1 MRVLDVRKI
10 DTSNHS
16 RVTFI
21 RVEPI
26 DLQATLTD
34 IINKLSDLSWIS
46 RFDKEYIREGFRAR
60 ALPTIS
66 DITKKLTASSSDK
79 VSSDA
84 GEYVVSELSRSAIVR
99 QLKYLSVPLAELYSK
114 QVSGNPGFDFHIQ
127 NDCETLIFGEAKYLS
142 SQNAYGTGLSQVV
155 QFISDKKDIKDIPDL
170 RDFFCQTALK
180 KVTQGTK
187 GFAIGFSAK
196 ATPSDT
202 LIANITQNQDYKILL
217 VYEEIV
223 LVAVNI

>member
-1 MRVLDVRKI
+1 MRVLDMKKI

-16 RVTFI
+16 RVAFI

-26 DLQATLTD
+26 DLQATLKD
-34 IINKLSDLSWIS
+34 IINTLSDLSWIS
-46 RFDKEYIREGFRAR
+46 RFDEEYIRESFTVR

-84 GEYVVSELSRSAIVR
+84 GEYVVSELSRNAIVS
-99 QLKYLSVPLAELYSK
+99 QLNYLSVPLAELYSK
-114 QVSGNPGFDFHIQ
+114 QVSGNPGFDFHTQ
-127 NDCETLIFGEAKYLS
+127 NDCEILIFGEAKYLS
-142 SQNAYGTGLSQVV
+142 GRNAYGTGLKQVV
-155 QFISDKKDIKDIPDL
+155 EFINDRKDIKDISDL
-170 RDFFCQTALK
+170 RDFFSPATLE
-180 KVTQGTK
+180 KVSQGTK

-196 ATPSDT
+196 EISSDT
-202 LIANITQNQDYKILL
+202 LINNITNNHDYKVLL
-217 VYEEIV
+217 AYEEIV